1 MYNPSLFILAFFI
14 CCKIQHLGNFADWH
28 RKHIQ
33 YTQYCHRKQILFT
46 HSNGNKSVACMNT
59 MRNFG
64 SQLHI
69 QWITWYNIIKKLY
82 IHETS
87 VKGDNYLVLPRLN
100 IMFIQ
105 IRFITNINQHRAIL
119 EVHVNRMQR
128 INKMCLRWNYHRT
141 VNHFSY
147 VVECLSK
154 LQQNYCKSK
163 IFQHT
168 QPLNVCKA
176 TNYKANN
183 HDDIASKH
191 YSFPNREMN
200 C

>member
-87 VKGDNYLVLPRLN
+87 VKGDNYIWSCRDSILCSFKFDLSRISINTGPSLKCMLTGCNELTKCVCVGTIIELLTIFLMLLN
-100 IMFIQ
+100 AYLNF
-105 IRFITNINQHRAIL
+105 
-119 EVHVNRMQR
+119 
-128 INKMCLRWNYHRT
+128 NKTT
-141 VNHFSY
+141 VKAKYFST
-147 VVECLSK
+147 LS
-154 LQQNYCKSK
+154 L
-163 IFQHT
+163 
-168 QPLNVCKA
+168 
-176 TNYKANN
+176 
-183 HDDIASKH
+183 
-191 YSFPNREMN
+191 
-200 C
+200 